1 MRRLLILNLVLVAV
15 LVAAAVRFHNSW
27 IMFRATHEAGAIQ
40 PQAESL
46 PRIVSTAVP
55 NSAAPADWTDI
66 PSRNPFSF
74 DRTDIAILE
83 PKAPPAPP
91 PVPLG
96 PKPILFGTVNLGK
109 DNTAVVAPGQPAGNR
124 NSKSMKVGEVIDGWK
139 IVEISD
145 KSIVIE
151 ANSVK
156 ETVIMNDPSAL
167 VQRDHTRTLAS
178 APAVNVLPVT
188 PAAAAPPPSTAT
200 SQPGAA
206 QPQRRRVTQVT
217 PFGTR
222 EIEITEPPK

>member
-1 MRRLLILNLVLVAV
+1 MRRLLVLNLVLVAV

-27 IMFRATHEAGAIQ
+27 IMFRATHEAAAVP

-46 PRIVSTAVP
+46 PKVVSIAVP
-55 NSAAPADWTDI
+55 NSTAPVDWTEI
-66 PSRNPFSF
+66 PTRNPFSF

-91 PVPLG
+91 PVPTG
-96 PKPILFGTVNLGK
+96 PKPTLFGTVNLGK
-109 DNTAVVAPGQPAGNR
+109 ESTAVVAPGQPPGNR

-145 KSIVIE
+145 KSMVIE

-156 ETVIMNDPSAL
+156 ETIIMNDPSAL

-178 APAVNVLPVT
+178 AAAQDVVSVT
-188 PAAAAPPPSTAT
+188 PAAVAPPPSTTA
-200 SQPGAA
+200 SQPAPAPG
-206 QPQRRRVTQVT
+206 QRRRVTQVT
-217 PFGTR
+217 PFGVR
-222 EIEITEPPK
+222 EVEITEPPK